1 MVQSAMPAFCFA
13 GEKESY
19 LVVGVAALVQMGD
32 EVREQLVAGPTAL
45 REHKQRL
52 EGFGFGARVDAFV
65 GLPDEESEDLI
76 GEVGKAD
83 QSFNDGVKLLQIR
96 VGEQPINRRVALTLR
111 VGQHALDG
119 QNGVLEAQD
128 IREVH
133 AIYGVQRVQ
142 QRLGGEAAERLHR
155 GVSKEGFFALEVD
168 RSVVHEAILRDVG
181 EEVAAL
187 LLEGQ
192 QRLQRLQR
200 VRRLAGLLRLAGV
213 RSLQRS
219 GGFGGRER
227 LAARG
232 ERGDFG
238 LLCEFGELA
247 VSCGL
252 CELCE
257 FFVFFVFFVF
267 FEFFEFFE
275 FLDFF
280 VFLDFLMFRKGGKV
294 C

>member
-19 LVVGVAALVQMGD
+19 FVVGVAALVQMGD
-32 EVREQLVAGPTAL
+32 EVREQLIAGPTAL

-83 QSFNDGVKLLQIR
+83 QSLNDGVKLLQIR
-96 VGEQPINRRVALTLR
+96 VGEQSIDRRVALTLR

-155 GVSKEGFFALEVD
+155 GVSKEGFFAL
-168 RSVVHEAILRDVG
+168 VHEAILRDVG

-187 LLEGQ
+187 LLEGE

-257 FFVFFVFFVF
+257 LCELCVFFVFFV
-267 FEFFEFFE
+267 FFEFFE